1 MDEAAERQLL
11 LAAEALEEE
20 VGRHSPARFDETA
33 TLARRLLT
41 GSDAATGEQMLYDQG
56 PAFQEQYQ
64 DALQAVERPPMTQHN
79 MS

>member
-11 LAAEALEEE
+11 LAAEAREEE
-20 VGRHSPARFDETA
+20 AGRHSPARFDKTA

-41 GSDAATGEQMLYDQG
+41 GSDAATGEQMLYDR